1 MACPRRG
8 RICSRTI
15 VRLRVLLRRRRAVQG
30 SASLRPLR
38 GWPSATLSI
47 PHAALLLK
55 FRLGLI
61 NIILFPSI
69 ILKIKIHWHTYFY
82 CQP

>member
-15 VRLRVLLRRRRAVQG
+15 VRLRVLPRRRRAVQG
-30 SASLRPLR
+30 FASLRPLR

-55 FRLGLI
+55 FRLGFFA
-61 NIILFPSI
+61 IILLPS
-69 ILKIKIHWHTYFY
+69 KI
-82 CQP
+82 